1 MQAILVAAIA
11 AVGVDVGWQST
22 ENGETEYIIQ
32 IEPHQLKTLKPGDK
46 LDVGVRPQLRNISS
60 FQIVVGDAELPRI
73 ERSPKLSLASPDDRP
88 DPSQAATSFL
98 AKRYPEQQPAADAE
112 SLDPSAPSVLRS
124 TSDPPRPTSNTGWIG
139 HPTPLVCPPG
149 SFSDHLPPTSAEQAS
164 PITHQ
169 PPSAGLEHNPL
180 QPGPQSIKNWQAIK
194 AGGADHLPP
203 TSAEQASPITRQPPS
218 AGLEHNPL
226 QPRPQSM
233 KNWQAIEA
241 GGTDHRPPASA
252 EQASPITHQP
262 PSAGLKHNPLQP
274 RLHSRRN
281 LQAIEAG
288 GAEPDLQAPVGG
300 DQRGPI
306 DSNNVVVP
314 PAAAVASP
322 SAESALPPS
331 PQVSDAA
338 TEQDTGL
345 TGPGESLPSESLAT
359 DGDPAAAEQPTTAPR
374 FAAAADEGP
383 TQENPATTPGKATV
397 GPRYAELE
405 PTLPRSLAETD
416 KQPPHQPLVLPR
428 VLTPD
433 PADSLE
439 EVRREMARSLEKRA
453 SPWPPASNEAVPAF
467 PVEPPSD
474 PGVAGETARQ
484 TAAPAAGNPAGPAT
498 ADPPTSPTSG
508 PSPSGDVPPEVAPP
522 TWLPLALGSSRPH
535 LFLTL
540 SLLALFASLGG
551 NLYLGWITLDLR
563 RRFHHFART
572 HGVRS

>member
-203 TSAEQASPITRQPPS
+203 
-218 AGLEHNPL
+218 
-226 QPRPQSM
+226 
-233 KNWQAIEA
+233 
-241 GGTDHRPPASA
+241 ASA

-262 PSAGLKHNPLQP
+262 PSAGLEHNPSQP